1 MGPYYDTIRNPSS
14 FARHAS
20 DAENFETL
28 LMNTADTG
36 ASNWGT
42 NHLFA
47 LRVLCSE
54 PTSQLKLLQPY
65 YPASSSGFEPC
76 IISLID
82 GYQGV
87 NLAQLQEP
95 QIIRRFQPNRL
106 GYAALAHL
114 LRSEE
119 VDDHPAAE
127 RTQRPSNPSQ
137 RDPGMMDWEGIQ
149 IGSSSPTGPGSS
161 SEPGSSIGYTEAPS
175 APILEDHFRDVRQTY
190 KFKHSDVVLQAT
202 DDGGIQILTRRGPI
216 QVAMMEGKRTFQT
229 TRGTPVVT
237 DGILTQLIG
246 ELITYKMMS
255 GVQSVSKDDFVI
267 ILAIRH
273 YINFSTLT
281 SQTPLLRALLLI
293 SNQAPESFMRID
305 STAWFDIKSNAR
317 RAIVMNI
324 LALVDWADA
333 QQ

>member
-1 MGPYYDTIRNPSS
+1 MAFPTLLGLESRSSSRPSAITSIIQHSIRLLTMGPYYDTIRNPSS

-106 GYAALAHL
+106 GY
-114 LRSEE
+114 
-119 VDDHPAAE
+119 V
-127 RTQRPSNPSQ
+127 
-137 RDPGMMDWEGIQ
+137 
-149 IGSSSPTGPGSS
+149 
-161 SEPGSSIGYTEAPS
+161 
-175 APILEDHFRDVRQTY
+175 
-190 KFKHSDVVLQAT
+190 
-202 DDGGIQILTRRGPI
+202 
-216 QVAMMEGKRTFQT
+216 
-229 TRGTPVVT
+229 
-237 DGILTQLIG
+237 
-246 ELITYKMMS
+246 
-255 GVQSVSKDDFVI
+255 
-267 ILAIRH
+267 
-273 YINFSTLT
+273 
-281 SQTPLLRALLLI
+281 
-293 SNQAPESFMRID
+293 
-305 STAWFDIKSNAR
+305 
-317 RAIVMNI
+317 
-324 LALVDWADA
+324 
-333 QQ
+333 